1 MELFLSPSGR
11 IDQPTYWRAVLI
23 LAGISTALWVLTA
36 YVNPIIFMLGFLFW
50 WPWIAVH
57 AKRLHDA
64 NQTGWITVGLIV
76 GAFVLYFVLAGLF
89 AGLIG
94 DPQKTAALQAEL
106 ESAQSSQDLG
116 AMMETLSLMMQD
128 QLLPTLLT
136 LFAMTG
142 IIGAVMGLFK
152 TDPND
157 NEYGP
162 GPGGSASAD
171 LFE

>member
-23 LAGISTALWVLTA
+23 LAGISAGLWVLSA
-36 YVNPIIFMLGFLFW
+36 YVNAFIFMLGIFFW

-64 NQTGWITVGLIV
+64 NQTGWITVGVIV
-76 GAFVLYFVLAGLF
+76 GAIVLYFVLGGLF
-89 AGLIG
+89 ANFVG
-94 DPQKTAALQAEL
+94 DPARVVEIQEEMEDTQRT
-106 ESAQSSQDLG
+106 QDIDEMFNLLNE
-116 AMMETLSLMMQD
+116 MMRV
-128 QLLPTLLT
+128 QLLPTLLN